1 MTAFFDIFLYLKNND
16 SVEHGKK
23 LSWLRY
29 LFISTFWR
37 CIWSIWLVNF
47 FFSLVLLIYSLK
59 SKFATISVVGFWNR
73 KSVKLQILHQPS
85 VPLKIPTLNFFSS
98 NIIHSSQTEPI
109 TVQTL
114 RLLSVL
120 VKIHWILHVNF
131 EMIRQFLFKFGIALH
146 YHDT

>member
-1 MTAFFDIFLYLKNND
+1 MTAFFDIFLYLKNKD

-29 LFISTFWR
+29 LFISTFSR

-47 FFSLVLLIYSLK
+47 FFWSSSAK
-59 SKFATISVVGFWNR
+59 SKFATISVAGFWKR

-85 VPLKIPTLNFFSS
+85 VPLKIPTLNFFNS
-98 NIIHSSQTEPI
+98 NIIHSGQTEPI

-114 RLLSVL
+114 RLSSVL
-120 VKIHWILHVNF
+120 LKIHWILHVNF
-131 EMIRQFLFKFGIALH
+131 ETIRQFLFKFGIVLH